1 MELLK
6 HITTI
11 LDQYT
16 QDKQLKNILV
26 AVSGGVDSL
35 ALTFLTNEY
44 AKNHNIK
51 LHTLTIDHKLR
62 PESTIEAKELNEL
75 LTNHNINHS
84 ILTWHHQEAVN
95 SNIEAKARN
104 ARYEL
109 IANFAK
115 QNNIGLT
122 LVGHHFDD
130 QIENFFIR
138 LGRGSGIDGLGLMDT
153 VFVRNNTKFLRP
165 LINIPKN
172 QLQQYLA
179 SREIKW
185 FEDSSNQNEN
195 FKRNKIRNL
204 IEKLDDK
211 ELIKKRI
218 YQTSKHFSRAKSYLN
233 IQTEATFEELVYF
246 NDKKAEININA
257 FKKLHEEIA
266 FRLMIKLFNEIGD
279 KIYKPRFEKL
289 ENLYEKIINDQI
301 NKSTTFANC
310 LIEITQD
317 KIVLSKEIT
326 RKKLLNSI
334 FL

>member
-6 HITTI
+6 HLTTI
-11 LDQYT
+11 LDKYQKD
-16 QDKQLKNILV
+16 QQLKNILV

-51 LHTLTIDHKLR
+51 FHALTIDHKLR
-62 PESTIEAKELNEL
+62 PESTAEAKKLNEL

-84 ILTWHHQEAVN
+84 ITTWHHQEPIN

-109 IANFAK
+109 IANFST
-115 QNNIGLT
+115 QNNIDLT

-138 LGRGSGIDGLGLMDT
+138 LERGSGIDGLGLMDT

-165 LINIPKN
+165 LLNIPKN
-172 QLQQYLA
+172 QLQQYLV

-185 FEDSSNQNEN
+185 FEDSSNQNEK

-218 YQTSKHFSRAKSYLN
+218 YQTSKHLSRAKSYLN
-233 IQTEATFEELVYF
+233 IQTETTFEELVSF
-246 NDKKAEININA
+246 NNKKAEINLNS

-289 ENLYEKIINDQI
+289 ETLYEKIINDQI

-317 KIVLSKEIT
+317 IIVLSKEIT
-326 RKKLLNSI
+326 RNK
-334 FL
+334 

>member
-6 HITTI
+6 HLTTI
-11 LDQYT
+11 LDKYQKD
-16 QDKQLKNILV
+16 QQLKNILV

-51 LHTLTIDHKLR
+51 FCAITIDHKLR
-62 PESTIEAKELNEL
+62 PESTAEAKKLNEL

-84 ILTWHHQEAVN
+84 ITTWHHQEPIN

-109 IANFAK
+109 IANFST
-115 QNNIGLT
+115 QNNIDLT

-138 LGRGSGIDGLGLMDT
+138 LERGSGIDGLGLMDT

-165 LINIPKN
+165 LLNIPKN
-172 QLQQYLA
+172 QLQQYLV

-185 FEDSSNQNEN
+185 FEDSSNQNEK

-218 YQTSKHFSRAKSYLN
+218 YQTSKHLSRAKSYLN
-233 IQTEATFEELVYF
+233 IQTETTFEELVSF
-246 NDKKAEININA
+246 NNKKAEINLNS

-289 ENLYEKIINDQI
+289 ETLYEKIINDQI

-317 KIVLSKEIT
+317 IIVLSKEIT
-326 RKKLLNSI
+326 RNK
-334 FL
+334 